1 MTPLSL
7 QRQAPVAPGV
17 AECRLR
23 DAPIAGTWQDHLLA
37 GQPDT
42 IQLAAAIPL
51 LATVHHSALL
61 PPAEWTGRSRP

>member
-7 QRQAPVAPGV
+7 QRQAPVAPGL

-23 DAPIAGTWQDHLLA
+23 DAPIGGRWQDHPLA
-37 GQPDT
+37 GHPDT
-42 IQLAAAIPL
+42 TQLAAAITLPG
-51 LATVHHSALL
+51 TICHSVLL